1 MTQTRRH
8 VLVIGSVNADI
19 VVEINRLPVRGET
32 LAANKSD
39 TGKFF
44 PGGKGSNQAAAA
56 ARIIGVNHPTLC
68 AKFAGQFGNDTHGG
82 ALTEAL
88 RGVGVDSELSGHPNC
103 PSGQAFVFVYPD
115 GDNSIV
121 IVGGANASWPDDLP
135 PALSDAIKSA
145 AIVLL
150 QCEIPPRINALVA
163 KTAAETGVPVMF
175 DTGGEDTPISADV
188 LPHLTYVC
196 PNETELARLTKREV
210 NSTDDAISAARFLQ
224 EQGAKNVLV
233 TLGSDGSVFVPADGS
248 EVTHQRCF
256 KVNNVVD
263 TTGAGDCYR
272 GAFAVAYAEGRE
284 VQDCMARAAAAG
296 ALCVQ
301 RAGALPSLPSGDEV
315 VEFLKA
321 NDLKMTQTRRHILV
335 VGSVGADFV
344 VEIDRMPVRGETLA
358 ANKPDTGNIFPG
370 GKGDNQA
377 AAAAKI
383 IGVKNPT
390 VSVKFAGQIGND
402 SHGGMLIEALQ
413 GAGVDTALSGRPNC
427 RSGQAYVFVFP
438 DGDNSIVIVSG
449 ANAAWPEALPTEL
462 TDAIQSA
469 AIVLVQCEIPVR
481 VNALMAKAAAK
492 TNVPVMYD
500 NGGDDFP
507 IPADIL
513 PLLTYVCPNETELA
527 RLTKREVNNTE
538 DAIAAARFLQEQGAK
553 NVLVTLGSDGS
564 VFVPSNGSE
573 VIHQPSFKVNNVVDT
588 TGAGDCYRGAFA
600 VAYTEGRD
608 VQDCMARAA
617 AASALCVQRNGALPS
632 LPSGDEVV
640 EFLKANGR

>member
-56 ARIIGVNHPTLC
+56 ARIIGVKHPTLC

-88 RGVGVDSELSGHPNC
+88 RGVGVGTELSGHPNC

-210 NSTDDAISAARFLQ
+210 NNMDDAISAARFLQ

-296 ALCVQ
+296 ALAV
-301 RAGALPSLPSGDEV
+301 
-315 VEFLKA
+315 
-321 NDLKMTQTRRHILV
+321 LKMLLIP
-335 VGSVGADFV
+335 SIGADFV

-358 ANKPDTGNIFPG
+358 ANKLDTGNIFPG
-370 GKGDNQA
+370 GKGGNQA

-383 IGVKNPT
+383 IGAKNPT
-390 VSVKFAGQIGND
+390 MSVKFAGQIGND

-438 DGDNSIVIVSG
+438 DGDNSIVI
-449 ANAAWPEALPTEL
+449 
-462 TDAIQSA
+462 
-469 AIVLVQCEIPVR
+469 
-481 VNALMAKAAAK
+481 AAAK

-527 RLTKREVNNTE
+527 RLTKREVNNT
-538 DAIAAARFLQEQGAK
+538 
-553 NVLVTLGSDGS
+553 
-564 VFVPSNGSE
+564 
-573 VIHQPSFKVNNVVDT
+573 
-588 TGAGDCYRGAFA
+588 
-600 VAYTEGRD
+600 
-608 VQDCMARAA
+608 
-617 AASALCVQRNGALPS
+617 
-632 LPSGDEVV
+632 
-640 EFLKANGR
+640 

>member
-56 ARIIGVNHPTLC
+56 ARIIGVKHPTLC

-88 RGVGVDSELSGHPNC
+88 RGVGVGTELSGHPNC

-210 NSTDDAISAARFLQ
+210 NNMDDAISAARFLQ
-224 EQGAKNVLV
+224 EQGAKN
-233 TLGSDGSVFVPADGS
+233 
-248 EVTHQRCF
+248 
-256 KVNNVVD
+256 VNNVVD

-321 NDLKMTQTRRHILV
+321 NDL
-335 VGSVGADFV
+335 
-344 VEIDRMPVRGETLA
+344 
-358 ANKPDTGNIFPG
+358 
-370 GKGDNQA
+370 
-377 AAAAKI
+377 
-383 IGVKNPT
+383 
-390 VSVKFAGQIGND
+390 
-402 SHGGMLIEALQ
+402 
-413 GAGVDTALSGRPNC
+413 
-427 RSGQAYVFVFP
+427 
-438 DGDNSIVIVSG
+438 
-449 ANAAWPEALPTEL
+449 
-462 TDAIQSA
+462 
-469 AIVLVQCEIPVR
+469 
-481 VNALMAKAAAK
+481 
-492 TNVPVMYD
+492 
-500 NGGDDFP
+500 
-507 IPADIL
+507 
-513 PLLTYVCPNETELA
+513 
-527 RLTKREVNNTE
+527 
-538 DAIAAARFLQEQGAK
+538 
-553 NVLVTLGSDGS
+553 
-564 VFVPSNGSE
+564 
-573 VIHQPSFKVNNVVDT
+573 
-588 TGAGDCYRGAFA
+588 
-600 VAYTEGRD
+600 
-608 VQDCMARAA
+608 
-617 AASALCVQRNGALPS
+617 
-632 LPSGDEVV
+632 
-640 EFLKANGR
+640 

>member
-1 MTQTRRH
+1 
-8 VLVIGSVNADI
+8 
-19 VVEINRLPVRGET
+19 
-32 LAANKSD
+32 
-39 TGKFF
+39 
-44 PGGKGSNQAAAA
+44 
-56 ARIIGVNHPTLC
+56 
-68 AKFAGQFGNDTHGG
+68 
-82 ALTEAL
+82 
-88 RGVGVDSELSGHPNC
+88 
-103 PSGQAFVFVYPD
+103 
-115 GDNSIV
+115 
-121 IVGGANASWPDDLP
+121 
-135 PALSDAIKSA
+135 
-145 AIVLL
+145 
-150 QCEIPPRINALVA
+150 
-163 KTAAETGVPVMF
+163 
-175 DTGGEDTPISADV
+175 
-188 LPHLTYVC
+188 
-196 PNETELARLTKREV
+196 
-210 NSTDDAISAARFLQ
+210 
-224 EQGAKNVLV
+224 
-233 TLGSDGSVFVPADGS
+233 
-248 EVTHQRCF
+248 
-256 KVNNVVD
+256 
-263 TTGAGDCYR
+263 
-272 GAFAVAYAEGRE
+272 
-284 VQDCMARAAAAG
+284 
-296 ALCVQ
+296 
-301 RAGALPSLPSGDEV
+301 
-315 VEFLKA
+315 
-321 NDLKMTQTRRHILV
+321 
-335 VGSVGADFV
+335 
-344 VEIDRMPVRGETLA
+344 MPVRGETLA
-358 ANKPDTGNIFPG
+358 ANKLDTGNIFPG
-370 GKGDNQA
+370 GKGGNQA

-383 IGVKNPT
+383 IGAKNPT
-390 VSVKFAGQIGND
+390 MSVKFAGQIGND

-462 TDAIQSA
+462 TNAIQSA

-481 VNALMAKAAAK
+481 VNALVAKAAAK

-527 RLTKREVNNTE
+527 RLTKRE
-538 DAIAAARFLQEQGAK
+538 

-632 LPSGDEVV
+632 LPSGTEVV